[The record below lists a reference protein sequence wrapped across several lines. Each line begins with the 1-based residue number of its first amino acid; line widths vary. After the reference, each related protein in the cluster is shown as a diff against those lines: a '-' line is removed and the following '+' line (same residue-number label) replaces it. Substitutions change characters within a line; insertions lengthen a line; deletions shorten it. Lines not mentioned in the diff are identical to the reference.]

1 MTGGERERLVT
12 TADFTHAL
20 TSSIQ
25 VSKKLNTVLVNVRQ
39 CYVFALFYVF
49 LLCFFIFLCE
59 VKLVAVVLST
69 EIENCE
75 DCSTFLCLL
84 WQIAEAICSCVHA
97 CIIIYTTRL

>member
-25 VSKKLNTVLVNVRQ
+25 VSKMLNTVLVNVWQ

-49 LLCFFIFLCE
+49 LFFLYFC
-59 VKLVAVVLST
+59 VK
-69 EIENCE
+69 
-75 DCSTFLCLL
+75 
-84 WQIAEAICSCVHA
+84 
-97 CIIIYTTRL
+97 